1 MSASHAVPI
10 AIIGIGCRFPGSV
23 RSASGLW
30 ALTAGGYRTAGPVPP
45 QRWDASGLAAVHD
58 PDEARAAGWGC
69 FIDGDPWAWDPH
81 ALSVA
86 PSERD
91 SVDPQ
96 FRLLA
101 EVAWEAVEQAG
112 LPTDRIRGS
121 RTGVYMG
128 TYAPDNLFREAR
140 PPEEAPDSPYL
151 FGNFTA
157 GAAGRIA
164 FAMDLRGPVMVVSTH
179 CSSGLVAVD
188 SACAALTLGECD
200 TALAGA
206 VLLMLSPQTHV
217 LEAPLL
223 LSGSGACHAFDARAD
238 GYVRGEGAG
247 VLVLKRL
254 TDARRDGDRVL
265 AVIRGSAVN
274 NDGQSSR
281 LTAPST
287 EMQQQVFRA
296 AVERAGIDAGDV
308 GLVEAHGPGTAV
320 GDPVE
325 YASIDAVYGRGRGL
339 CALGSVKTNI
349 GHCEPVSGIAGAI
362 KAVEC
367 LRRGLVAPN
376 AGFGQWNPS
385 IPRDGTSRLFVP
397 TRLANWPVPGATRL
411 AAVCSYGVSGT
422 NAHLVLEAPPQHT
435 RAAGRARSDGRPRL
449 LPLSATSSASLSQA
463 AGNLADWLRGEGSDT
478 PLDDVVH
485 TLAVR
490 RAHAEQRLCI
500 VARDRRQLA
509 DRAAAFAA
517 GTDVPGVVEGGTVLP
532 PAHPGPVFVYTGQGS
547 QRAGMCQDLL
557 REEPVFQD
565 AISRLEPLIAAQAHF
580 SLRRVLAHPGQL
592 TGVARIQPALFAV
605 QIALT
610 ALWRSWGVEPS
621 AVIGQ
626 SLGEVAAAVVAGALT
641 LENGV
646 EVICRRSA
654 LLATITGGAMAS
666 VLLDADSV
674 RGAVREA
681 KADRVSLAVLTGPG
695 ATVISG
701 DARQVATLTARW
713 EAAGVPARLIDVDV
727 ASHCAQVDPVL
738 ADLGR
743 ALSDIRP
750 TTTTIPL
757 YSTVTDDPLAPG
769 PLDAAYWVRNQRDT
783 VRFHPAV
790 ESALGHGHRV
800 FVECTAHPLA
810 VRPIQDSAL
819 RLGIHDAVA
828 VGTLR
833 EGTDDRSAFLTHLA
847 TLHCAGY
854 RGIDWPRHS
863 PGELADVP
871 TTAWNRER
879 YGGDRTPYRLI
890 APQLVGATEH
900 PLLGGQVHDPERTG
914 RWLWQT
920 PISPAR
926 LPWLADH
933 QVAGTPVLPGTAFAE
948 MILAAGSR
956 AFGTTSVRATRVEV
970 SHPLVLDPEP
980 LVTTTLLEDGDTAR
994 VEILTHTE
1002 QGTVTHARGTVA
1014 RYAPADG
1021 DTGYDTA
1028 CVPDTAGWHDS
1039 PPENLHRHLRQAR
1052 DVLHGPAF
1060 TAIDHIRTNPERDE
1074 AVARLR
1080 LDPTARVSSHTM
1092 LLHPAL
1098 ADQLVQVVASVWLDH
1113 HVTEPG
1119 PVVVAGFDDLLVH
1132 GPTAHART
1140 AHVQLDEADELTCSA
1155 TGRLLTAEGTPLAE
1169 IRGLRLANITPPA
1182 QRFASRLSHLAWVPE
1197 PARPEDSAETA
1208 APWLLLSDPN
1218 QPWSRELAE
1227 ILRRRGTDTRRLP
1240 RHDASTTL
1248 PDQEAYEAVV
1258 FTTARPDPGH
1268 DPAHTALEET
1278 AALVDVVRRLA
1289 ALRHP
1294 PRLLVLTRTPADAD
1308 PAAHLAAAGLGGL
1321 LRTAAYEHPELA
1333 PRSLAF
1339 GPHTHLDTV
1348 ADELLNPGPPFVQTW
1363 LRSDGRHVARIRPGG
1378 DPPTPGAGTVL
1389 VRPQAAYLVTGAMGG
1404 LGLVTAEWLA
1414 GHGAGR
1420 VIACAR
1426 SAPTARTAARL
1437 AALRRAG
1444 TEVEVVLGDI
1454 AHPAVAARCVQ
1465 AATARGRLLKGVLHC
1480 AGVVEDATLA
1490 SLDGALLERVW
1501 QGKAA
1506 GAWALHEATAGHD
1519 LDHFVLYSSAAS
1531 LLGSPGQGAYAA
1543 ANAFLDAL
1551 AVWRRSHA
1559 LPATAVQWGAWR
1571 EVGRGQHLAD
1581 RGFLTISPADGM
1593 DALERILAAGHTT
1606 TAYSPLDAH
1615 RWTARYPHVRHSPLM
1630 AAILDTAATDDGAAP
1645 VRQAISAAGHPG
1657 ERRRIL
1663 EGLVIDGIRELLGGT
1678 TRHIGAHTNMI
1689 LLGMDSLGAVQLQQ
1703 YLQRALDVT
1712 IKPGVIWVK
1721 PSPAALADWL
1731 LEHLGHAGTD
1741 REDVR

>member
-1 MSASHAVPI
+1 MPI

-30 ALTAGGYRTAGPVPP
+30 ALAAGGYRTAGPVPP
-45 QRWDASGLAAVHD
+45 QRWDASALAAVHD

-69 FIDGDPWAWDPH
+69 FIDGDPWAWDPY

-86 PSERD
+86 PSERE

-101 EVAWEAVEQAG
+101 EVAWEAVEHAG
-112 LPTDRIRGS
+112 IPTDRIRGS

-140 PPEEAPDSPYL
+140 PPEEAPNSPYL

-164 FAMDLRGPVMVVSTH
+164 FAMDLRGPVMVISTH

-223 LSGSGACHAFDARAD
+223 LSRSGACHAFDARAD

-247 VLVLKRL
+247 VLLLKRL
-254 TDARRDGDRVL
+254 TDAKRDGDRVL

-287 EMQQQVFRA
+287 EMQQQVFRT
-296 AVERAGIDAGDV
+296 AVERAEIDAGDV

-325 YASIDAVYGRGRGL
+325 YASIDAVYGSGRGR

-367 LRRGLVAPN
+367 LRRGLVVPN
-376 AGFGQWNPS
+376 AGFRQWNPS
-385 IPRDGTSRLFVP
+385 IPRDDASRLFVP
-397 TRLANWPVPGATRL
+397 TRLAHWPVADTPRL

-422 NAHLVLEAPPQHT
+422 NAHLVLEAPPRYT
-435 RAAGRARSDGRPRL
+435 RATRRAPTDGRPRL
-449 LPLSATSSASLSQA
+449 LPLSATSSASLSLA
-463 AGNLADWLRGEGSDT
+463 AGNLAHWLGGEGADT
-478 PLDDVVH
+478 PLDDIVH

-490 RAHAEQRLCI
+490 RSHAEQRLCV
-500 VARDRRQLA
+500 VARDRHQLA
-509 DRAAAFAA
+509 TGVEAFAE
-517 GTDVPGVVEGGTVLP
+517 GTEHPNVVAGGTILP

-547 QRAGMCQDLL
+547 QRVGMCQGVL

-565 AISRLEPLIAAQAHF
+565 VIGRLEPLIAAEADF
-580 SLRRVLAHPGQL
+580 SLRRVLTHPEQL
-592 TGVARIQPALFAV
+592 TGLARIQPTLFAV
-605 QIALT
+605 QLALT
-610 ALWRSWGVEPS
+610 AMWQSWGVEPS

-641 LENGV
+641 LEDGV
-646 EVICRRSA
+646 KVICRRSA
-654 LLATITGGAMAS
+654 RLATITGGAMAS

-674 RGAVREA
+674 R
-681 KADRVSLAVLTGPG
+681 KALRQKQADQVSLAVLTGPG
-695 ATVISG
+695 ATVVSG
-701 DARQVATLTARW
+701 DAQQVAALTARW

-727 ASHCAQVDPVL
+727 ASHSAQVEPILV
-738 ADLGR
+738 DLGQ

-750 TTTTIPL
+750 ATATIPL
-757 YSTVTDDPLAPG
+757 YSTVTHDPLTPG

-790 ESALGHGHRV
+790 ESALGRGHRV

-810 VRPIQDSAL
+810 VRPIQDSAR
-819 RLGIHDAVA
+819 RLGIHDVVA
-828 VGTLR
+828 IGTLR
-833 EGTDDRSAFLTHLA
+833 EGTDDQSAFLTHLA
-847 TLHCAGY
+847 ALHCAGHH
-854 RGIDWPRHS
+854 GIDWLRHS
-863 PGELADVP
+863 QGELADVP
-871 TTAWNRER
+871 TTSWNRER
-879 YGGDRTPYRLI
+879 HGGDRTPYRLI
-890 APQLVGATEH
+890 APHLVGAAEH
-900 PLLGGQVHDPERTG
+900 PLLGGEVRDPERAG

-920 PISPAR
+920 PIGPTR

-956 AFGTTSVRATRVEV
+956 AFGTAHVRASRVQV

-980 LVTTTLLEDGDTAR
+980 LVTTTLVTDGGTAR
-994 VEILTHTE
+994 VEIVTHTE
-1002 QGTVTHARGTVA
+1002 QGTVTHARGTVT
-1014 RYAPADG
+1014 RYTPAG
-1021 DTGYDTA
+1021 TATEYDATHD
-1028 CVPDTAGWHDS
+1028 PDTAAWHDS
-1039 PPENLHRHLRQAR
+1039 PPESLHRHLREHR
-1052 DVLHGPAF
+1052 DVFHGPAF
-1060 TAIDHIRTNPERDE
+1060 TAIDHIRTDPERDE
-1074 AVARLR
+1074 AVAGLR
-1080 LDPTARVSSHTM
+1080 LAPSARVSSHAL

-1098 ADQLVQVVASVWLDH
+1098 ADELVQVVASVWLDH
-1113 HVTEPG
+1113 HVVEPG
-1119 PVVVAGFDDLLVH
+1119 PVVVAGFDDVIVL
-1132 GPTAHART
+1132 GSAAHART
-1140 AHVQLDEADELTCSA
+1140 AHVRIDEADELTCSA
-1155 TGRLLTAEGTPLAE
+1155 TARLLTADGTLVAE

-1197 PARPEDSAETA
+1197 PARQDDSARSVA
-1208 APWLLLSDPN
+1208 HWLLLTDPS

-1227 ILRRRGTDTRRLP
+1227 VLRRRGADTSRLS
-1240 RHDASTTL
+1240 RNEASTAL
-1248 PDQEAYEAVV
+1248 LAPKAYEGVV
-1258 FTTARPDPGH
+1258 FITARPGPGH
-1268 DPAHTALEET
+1268 DPSRAAYEET
-1278 AALVDVVRRLA
+1278 AALVAVVRRLA
-1289 ALRHP
+1289 ALRRP
-1294 PRLLVLTRTPADAD
+1294 PRLMVLTRTSADAD
-1308 PAAHLAAAGLGGL
+1308 PAASLAAAGLGGL

-1333 PRSLAF
+1333 ASSLAF
-1339 GPHTHLDTV
+1339 GPDTPLDTV
-1348 ADELLNPGPPFVQTW
+1348 ADELLNPGPPFAQTW
-1363 LRSDGRHVARIRPGG
+1363 LRPDGRHVARICPGG
-1378 DPPTPGAGTVL
+1378 DTPPPGAGSVL
-1389 VRPQAAYLVTGAMGG
+1389 VRPQASYVVTGAMGG
-1404 LGLVTAEWLA
+1404 LGLVTVEWLA
-1414 GHGAGR
+1414 GHGAER

-1426 SAPTARTAARL
+1426 SAPTGPTAARL
-1437 AALRRAG
+1437 TALRRAG
-1444 TEVEVVLGDI
+1444 AEVEVVLGDI

-1465 AATARGRLLKGVLHC
+1465 AATARGALLKGVLHC
-1480 AGVVEDATLA
+1480 AGVVEDATLG
-1490 SLDGALLERVW
+1490 SLDDALLERVW
-1501 QGKAA
+1501 RGKAA
-1506 GAWALHEATAGHD
+1506 GAWTLHEATAGHD
-1519 LDHFVLYSSAAS
+1519 LDHFVLFSSEAS
-1531 LLGSPGQGAYAA
+1531 LLGSPGQGGYAA

-1551 AVWRRSHA
+1551 ALWRRSHA

-1571 EVGRGQHLAD
+1571 DVGRGQHLAA

-1615 RWTARYPHVRHSPLM
+1615 RWTAPYPHLRHSPLM
-1630 AAILDTAATDDGAAP
+1630 AAILDTAPTENITSP
-1645 VRQAISAAGHPG
+1645 VRLAVSAAGHPG
-1657 ERRRIL
+1657 ERRQIL
-1663 EGLVIDGIRELLGGT
+1663 ETFVIDSIRELLGGT

-1703 YLQRALDVT
+1703 RLQRALDVT

-1731 LEHLGHAGTD
+1731 LEHLGHGHAATGQ
-1741 REDVR
+1741 EDVR